1 MPHPGHS
8 RGIMP
13 DRSPKTRPMD
23 GLELTPEV
31 IHSTTAA
38 IRQCSRR
45 EIGLK
50 LADHLLGGELQFV
63 DLEDGPAVVN
73 CETGELVEGR
83 EAAFAALLAFA
94 GDPSNHAAGIFDDG
108 AGGTYHGGTSFWRS
122 SLRLDP
128 NWIEAMRR
136 RSREKARTAMR
147 KMMDGLSTA
156 ERCARR
162 YGWRQKLTLKLLTLT
177 MPHHAGTDT
186 IGELKRLNHALTL
199 LKKRAFWCTAVVG
212 GIKGVEDALTAK
224 GPHVHAHMLIL
235 SRYLDRA
242 RLVEEWRECLD
253 AATWEAY
260 GHGLSEDCPVIV
272 DIRAVRKKG
281 GKGDDSISWEDAL
294 NETTKYM
301 TKPSNFLQGE
311 DGEKI
316 PREAL
321 LALCEVKRWPR
332 MFELLGRCREA
343 YKQATPQEMA
353 TAATA
358 ALDSIR
364 RAYLTGE
371 PSEVPRS
378 VTWEWVEGWDHET
391 DGSEEMRIFVVNSL
405 KLRESGAL
413 SRGRP
418 PSWRDLLDT
427 LSLSEWLAMMAGR
440 FRRGRMFRLNQILR
454 NNPSAYLV
462 TFNGLEF
469 GCAPEY

>member
-1 MPHPGHS
+1 
-8 RGIMP
+8 MP
-13 DRSPKTRPMD
+13 DRSHKPRPMD

-38 IRQCSRR
+38 IRQQTRR
-45 EIGLK
+45 EIGLA
-50 LADHLLGGELQFV
+50 LANRLLGGELQFV
-63 DLEDGPAVVN
+63 NLEDGPAIVN
-73 CETGELVEGR
+73 ADTGEIVEDR
-83 EAAFAALLAFA
+83 SAAFAALLAFA

-108 AGGTYHGGTSFWRS
+108 TGETYHGGTSFWRS

-136 RSREKARTAMR
+136 RSREKARAAMR

-177 MPHHAGTDT
+177 MPHHAGTT
-186 IGELKRLNHALTL
+186 TQSELKRFNAALTL
-199 LKKRAFWCTAVVG
+199 LKKRSYWCSNIVG

-224 GPHVHAHMLIL
+224 GPHVHGHLL
-235 SRYLDRA
+235 VLGKYLDRS
-242 RLVEEWRECLD
+242 RLMDEWRECLD
-253 AATWEAY
+253 AATWSSY
-260 GHGLSEDCPVIV
+260 GFGLAEGCPVIL
-272 DIRAVRKKG
+272 DIRVVRKKG
-281 GKGDDSISWEDAL
+281 APSSDCVSWEDAL

-301 TKPSNFLQGE
+301 TKPSNFLAGD
-311 DGEKI
+311 DGVAI

-321 LALCEVKRWPR
+321 LDLCEVKRWPR

-343 YKQATPQEMA
+343 YKQSTPQE
-353 TAATA
+353 TANAAQA

-364 RAYLTGE
+364 RAYLTGT

-378 VTWEWVEGWDHET
+378 VTWEWVEGWDSET
-391 DGSEEMRIFVVNSL
+391 DGPEEMRIFVVNSL

-418 PSWRDLLDT
+418 PSWRELLDT
-427 LSLSEWLAMMAGR
+427 LSLSDWLAMMVGR

-469 GCAPEY
+469 GCAPEC